1 MKEVSCSSDPFLQAT
16 SPLQGRNE
24 EENRMKR
31 TILILT
37 VLLLGGCTSV
47 GTLGIVTKSAG
58 DPGAMLRNEHPY
70 KELGPVEGKACRFF
84 ALAVIPW
91 GDATLSTAVDDAL
104 AKVNGEALI
113 NVTVSNSLYGFVPIY
128 NIFAFTCT
136 EVKGIAI
143 SFDNK

>member
-1 MKEVSCSSDPFLQAT
+1 MNKIIFLVTA
-16 SPLQGRNE
+16 
-24 EENRMKR
+24 
-31 TILILT
+31 
-37 VLLLGGCTSV
+37 LLLAGCTSV
-47 GTLGIVTKSAG
+47 GTLGIVTKSTG
-58 DPGAMLRNEHPY
+58 DPGAVLRNEQPY

-128 NIFAFTCT
+128 NVFAFTCT

-143 SFDNK
+143 SFEKQ

>member
-1 MKEVSCSSDPFLQAT
+1 MRRRR
-16 SPLQGRNE
+16 G
-24 EENRMKR
+24 MKR
-31 TILILT
+31 AILILT
-37 VLLLGGCTSV
+37 GILLYGCASV

-58 DPGAMLRNEHPY
+58 DPGAMLRNQQSY

-91 GDATLSTAVDDAL
+91 GDATLSTAVDGAL
-104 AKVNGEALI
+104 AKVNGDALI

-143 SFDNK
+143 SFEKK

>member
-1 MKEVSCSSDPFLQAT
+1 
-16 SPLQGRNE
+16 
-24 EENRMKR
+24 MKR
-31 TILILT
+31 TILLLT
-37 VLLLGGCTSV
+37 ALFLSGCTSV
-47 GTLGIVTKSAG
+47 GTLGIVTKSTG

-70 KELGPVEGKACRFF
+70 KELGAVEGKACRFF

-136 EVKGIAI
+136 EVKGIAV
-143 SFDNK
+143 SFEKK